1 MGSGSMSRPPPTLLI
16 VEDDSDLR
24 EALVEILSAE
34 GFTVVATAN
43 GTEALAWLETHPAPA
58 LALLDMWTPRKDG
71 WLLLG
76 ILHQRPALA
85 DMPVVVISASEE
97 KHPAIREVL
106 QKPFDRDVLVACVRR
121 FVHALH

>member
-34 GFTVVATAN
+34 GFTVAATAS
-43 GTEALAWLETHPAPA
+43 GTEALAWLDAHPPPA

-85 DMPVVVISASEE
+85 DVPVVVISANEE

-121 FVHALH
+121 FVHAVH